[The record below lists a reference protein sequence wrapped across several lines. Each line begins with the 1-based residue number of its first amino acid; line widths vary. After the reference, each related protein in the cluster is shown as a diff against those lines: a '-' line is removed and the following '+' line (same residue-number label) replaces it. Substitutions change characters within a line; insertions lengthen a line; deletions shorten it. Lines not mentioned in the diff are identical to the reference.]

1 MVDRDANARF
11 VTVRIDEIAILPTV
25 EEIESLVARQLG
37 VTIDDVWAI
46 AGLSEAASDASRDL
60 GLDNNVAAL
69 LAATKASDPGGQV
82 RVLEEA
88 AAILRD
94 EL

>member
-1 MVDRDANARF
+1 MVDFDANAKF

-46 AGLSEAASDASRDL
+46 AGF
-60 GLDNNVAAL
+60 
-69 LAATKASDPGGQV
+69 
-82 RVLEEA
+82 
-88 AAILRD
+88 
-94 EL
+94 